1 MPLISLSSI
10 SFDYGRIPILRDL
23 DLAME
28 PGERGAIVGRNGVG
42 KTTLF
47 RILTGELRADKG
59 SVDRPRR
66 MRIAYLRQDL
76 SLAGG
81 ASLFEAVR
89 SIQGEAVE
97 LESELEDLV
106 ARMEATPEGAEHDA
120 LVHRYGEL
128 HNRYESL
135 EGYTLDARVGAVLT
149 GLGFKRE
156 DFGRPVEQLSGG
168 EQRVAA
174 LASVLLQ
181 KADLLLLDE
190 PTNHLDLSAI
200 EWLEGH
206 LLAEKSAMLMVSH
219 DRAFLDRLCQTTW
232 HLKDAKLRRYSG
244 NYSKYEMLREERE
257 RLDTIAWQ
265 RQQEEIARLKDY
277 IARNIAG
284 QKTKQA
290 QSRRKIL
297 DKMER
302 IEKPS
307 DERTLNLRLE
317 HARAGGRTVLS
328 AEGLSKAFGEKRLF
342 ADLDLHIGRG
352 ERIGL
357 IGPNGAGK
365 STLISVLMG
374 RQVPDKGRIKLGKDV
389 DPGFFDQHLDMVSD
403 ANTVEDEFRRV
414 DPRMTEGECRG
425 QLARFGFFAD
435 DLDKKVAQLSGGER
449 NRLSL
454 LKLVYQ
460 KSNFLVLDEPTN
472 HLDIPAT
479 ESLEDALEAYGG
491 TLIIVSHDRVFLDRI
506 ADRIIRI
513 EDGKVTDYPGTF
525 AEFRRKETASLQS
538 PVSSQK
544 NVGGPPPTSGRKKT
558 AGRKVER
565 WSKNKLGKRRRE
577 LADLE
582 KSMAE
587 AGARREAIEER
598 MANGGLDENS
608 ARDLAWEHAEVM
620 ETIARR
626 EARWEKW
633 AEELEA
639 QESLDES

>member
-1 MPLISLSSI
+1 MPLISLNGI
-10 SFDYGRIPILRDL
+10 SFDYGRIPILRDVN
-23 DLAME
+23 LALE
-28 PGERGAIVGRNGVG
+28 RGERGAIVGRNGVG

-47 RILTGELRADKG
+47 RILTGELRADRG
-59 SVDRPRR
+59 SVERPRR
-66 MRIAYLRQDL
+66 LRIAYLRQDV
-76 SLAGG
+76 SLEGG

-89 SIQGEAVE
+89 AAQGDAVE
-97 LESELEDLV
+97 LERAMEDLV
-106 ARMEATPEGAEHDA
+106 ASMEAASPEGDEHDR

-135 EGYTLDARVGAVLT
+135 EGYTLDARVGAVLQ
-149 GLGFKRE
+149 GLGFREE
-156 DFGRPVEQLSGG
+156 DFRRSIRQLSGG

-190 PTNHLDLSAI
+190 PTNHLDLAAI

-206 LLAEKSAMLMVSH
+206 LLQEKSAILMVSH
-219 DRAFLDRLCQTTW
+219 DRAFMNRLCRTTW
-232 HLKDAKLRRYSG
+232 HLKDARLRRYPG
-244 NYSKYEMLREERE
+244 NYGKFEKLREERE

-297 DKMER
+297 GKMK
-302 IEKPS
+302 ILDKPS

-317 HARAGGRTVLS
+317 RARSGGKTVLA
-328 AEGLSKAFGEKRLF
+328 AEGLGKAYGGKRLF
-342 ADLDLHIGRG
+342 EGLDLHIGRG
-352 ERIGL
+352 ERIGM

-365 STLISVLMG
+365 STLIGILLG
-374 RQVPDKGRIKLGKDV
+374 RVEADAGRIKLGKDV
-389 DPGFFDQHLDMVSD
+389 DPGFFDQHLDMVAD
-403 ANTVEDEFRRV
+403 ANTVEEEFRHV
-414 DPRMTEGECRG
+414 NPRMTEGECRG
-425 QLARFGFFAD
+425 QLARFGFLAD
-435 DLDKKVAQLSGGER
+435 DLDKKVRQLSGGER

-479 ESLEDALEAYGG
+479 ESLEQALEAYDG
-491 TLIIVSHDRVFLDRI
+491 TLLVVSHDRVFLDRV
-506 ADRIIRI
+506 AERIIRI
-513 EDGKVTDYPGTF
+513 EGGTVTDYPGNFT
-525 AEFRRKETASLQS
+525 EFHAREGRRMQGTVEPRKDPSAGAPRKAGPS
-538 PVSSQK
+538 
-544 NVGGPPPTSGRKKT
+544 GGGIR
-558 AGRKVER
+558 R
-565 WSKNKLGKRRRE
+565 WSKNKLSRRRRE

-582 KSMAE
+582 GSLADAE
-587 AGARREAIEER
+587 REREEIEARLAGGR
-598 MANGGLDENS
+598 LDETTV
-608 ARDLAWEHAEVM
+608 RDLAWKHAELL

-639 QESLDES
+639 QESADES

>member
-10 SFDYGRIPILRDL
+10 SFDYGRIPILRDV
-23 DLAME
+23 DLSLE
-28 PGERGAIVGRNGVG
+28 PGERAAIVGRNGVG
-42 KTTLF
+42 KTTIF
-47 RILTGELRADKG
+47 RILTGDLRADLG

-66 MRIAYLRQDL
+66 LRVAYLRQDL
-76 SLAGG
+76 SLAGDRG
-81 ASLFEAVR
+81 LFESVR
-89 SIQGEAVE
+89 STQGEAVD
-97 LESELEDLV
+97 LETELEDLV
-106 ARMEATPEGAEHDA
+106 VRLEATPERAEHEA

-128 HNRYESL
+128 QNRFEAL
-135 EGYTLDARVGAVLT
+135 EGYTLDARVGAVLH
-149 GLGFKRE
+149 GLGFRE
-156 DFGRPVEQLSGG
+156 SDFHRSITTLSGG

-206 LLAEKSAMLMVSH
+206 LLQEKSAILMVSH
-219 DRAFLDRLCQTTW
+219 DRAFLDRLTQTTW
-232 HLKDAKLRRYSG
+232 HLKDARIRRYSG
-244 NYSKYEMLREERE
+244 NYSKYEKLREERE

-265 RQQEEIARLKDY
+265 RQQDEIARLKDY

-297 DKMER
+297 DKIVP

-307 DERTLNLRLE
+307 DERTMNLRLE
-317 HARAGGRTVLS
+317 HARAGGRTVLQ
-328 AEGLSKAFGEKRLF
+328 AENLSKAFGEKKLF
-342 ADLDLHIGRG
+342 DKLDLHIGRG

-365 STLISVLMG
+365 STLIGILMG
-374 RQVPDKGRIKLGKDV
+374 RVESDTGHIKFGKDV

-403 ANTVEDEFRRV
+403 ANTVEEEFRRL
-414 DPRMTEGECRG
+414 DPQMTEGHCRT
-425 QLARFGFFAD
+425 QLARFGFFSD
-435 DLDKKVAQLSGGER
+435 DLDKKVHQLSGGER

-460 KSNFLVLDEPTN
+460 QSNFLVLDEPTN

-479 ESLEDALEAYGG
+479 ESLEEALDAYGG

-506 ADRIIRI
+506 ADRVIRI
-513 EDGKVTDYPGTF
+513 EGGTVTDYPGTF
-525 AEFRRKETASLQS
+525 SEFRVHEAKSLQTPVSSPQPQVARLQS
-538 PVSSQK
+538 PAPNRS
-544 NVGGPPPTSGRKKT
+544 R
-558 AGRKVER
+558 VER
-565 WSKNKLGKRRRE
+565 WSKNRLARRKRE
-577 LADLE
+577 LASLE
-582 KSMAE
+582 KSLATAAADKQDIEDRLAE
-587 AGARREAIEER
+587 
-598 MANGGLDENS
+598 GGLDES
-608 ARDLAWEHAEVM
+608 TLRDLAWRHADLV
-620 ETIARR
+620 ETVARR

-633 AEELEA
+633 AMELES
-639 QESLDES
+639 QEFLDES